1 MTRIC
6 QPFRSNPKKDDHL
19 VQDVRNFFF
28 IRGLVT
34 VVEKELGWNP
44 SRIIRHHKKTETYYI
59 FGLPCRK
66 CRSSSMQRCPQLA
79 SDRTVRPFRTTLI
92 FCPSGDIFG
101 IRKRKTKFRKFLSG
115 SKFCFDKFMFE
126 SLNQRY
132 VLFLPFSHCG
142 PCVSKESLIKP
153 RITNETFVIFP
164 RMICHEV

>member
-1 MTRIC
+1 
-6 QPFRSNPKKDDHL
+6 
-19 VQDVRNFFF
+19 
-28 IRGLVT
+28 
-34 VVEKELGWNP
+34 
-44 SRIIRHHKKTETYYI
+44 
-59 FGLPCRK
+59 
-66 CRSSSMQRCPQLA
+66 MQRCPQLA

-164 RMICHEV
+164 RMICLRSLTPLSLYYQSQKLKALFSGMSVWRRNVWEGDRSNGNSWNNEKGVAQELEMEQE